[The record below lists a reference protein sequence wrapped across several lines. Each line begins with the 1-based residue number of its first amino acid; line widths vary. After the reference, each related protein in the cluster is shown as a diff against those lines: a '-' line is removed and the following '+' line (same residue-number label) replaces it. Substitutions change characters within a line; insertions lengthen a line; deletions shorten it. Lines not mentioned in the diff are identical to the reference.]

1 MKRLIFLALTVAGA
15 MVFIA
20 CGGGGSNP
28 DPNPGTTNDHSE
40 NAHEDE
46 QGAEALHVILSEW
59 SITGED
65 GETTFT
71 ADAGDTIF
79 EIHNEG
85 AAPHDLKIIKT
96 NLEPDA
102 LPAADGVV
110 NPEAAGEVIGSIDP
124 LPGNIEVKEPY
135 DLAPGRYVLI
145 CSIPGHYQQGMFA
158 ELTVE

>member
-15 MVFIA
+15 MAFIA

-46 QGAEALHVILSEW
+46 QGTEALHVILKEW

-79 EIHNEG
+79 EVHNEG
-85 AAPHDLKIIKT
+85 AAPHDLKVIKT
-96 NLEPDA
+96 DL
-102 LPAADGVV
+102 AADDLPFVDGRVDV
-110 NPEAAGEVIGSIDP
+110 GAAGETIGGVDP
-124 LPGNIEVKEPY
+124 LPGEIQVETSLNLEP
-135 DLAPGRYVLI
+135 GHYVLI